1 MGWPAAAFVILGSS
15 VLLWLGVG
23 ASVAWVM
30 GWR

>member
-1 MGWPAAAFVILGSS
+1 MGWPAAALVILGSS

-23 ASVAWVM
+23 ASVM